1 MQDPTISAKPGVN
14 GQGSNSAKNQYSGT
28 ASSVSQEFHNFLADI
43 EDLIRETTA
52 LTGDDLARARV
63 KLNSRIAAAKAS
75 AEEMSDSLV
84 QRAQHSAN
92 LTNGYVHAQPWKV
105 LGAGAALAF
114 LLGVVIARR
123 SE

>member
-1 MQDPTISAKPGVN
+1 MQDPTIATKSAAN
-14 GQGSNSAKNQYSGT
+14 GQGSNSAQSPPNGT

-43 EDLIRETTA
+43 EDLIKETTA

-84 QRAQHSAN
+84 QRAQHSAT

-105 LGAGAALAF
+105 LGAGAVLAF